1 MTDERLWKTLM
12 DADEIGI
19 RLEIVNGVPMW
30 EVSPGVRHQG
40 TVDRIRSTIAR
51 TADGC
56 DCVHYADIYV
66 RFPDGSI
73 KRPDVSILCREPDEL
88 DEAITLMPEAVIE
101 IVSPGY
107 EAKDLEFGLQFF
119 LAQGVKDVIVFDPR
133 TLVVLHA
140 RRDGTKRLV
149 SPVSIALECGCGVMV

>member
-30 EVSPGVRHQG
+30 EVSPALKHQEE
-40 TVDRIRSTIAR
+40 VDRIRASIGST
-51 TADGC
+51 THGC
-56 DCVHYADIYV
+56 ACLHYADIYV
-66 RFPDGSI
+66 RFPEGSI
-73 KRPDVSILCREPDEL
+73 KRPDVSLFCERPTEE
-88 DEAITLMPEAVIE
+88 DEAVTLVPEAVIE
-101 IVSPGY
+101 IVSKGY
-107 EAKDLEFGLQFF
+107 EAKDLEFGLQFY
-119 LAQGVKDVIVFDPR
+119 LAQGVKDVVVFDPR

-149 SPVSIALECGCGVMV
+149 SPVPIALECGCGVTV